1 MKSENEQKNSLHP
14 EIHVTKIFYDDRCE
28 LCRFSTDLIRGSG
41 IETIPMTG
49 TPFQNSNELILKD
62 ENGNTDIGFDAI
74 FNLTGKMAILFPL
87 LPALFLLKISGIG
100 DVAYK
105 IVSRKRHNGKIQWLF
120 SFLNRL
126 RIRNTG

>member
-1 MKSENEQKNSLHP
+1 M
-14 EIHVTKIFYDDRCE
+14 RA
-28 LCRFSTDLIRGSG
+28 CRFSTDLIRGSG

-49 TPFQNSNELILKD
+49 TPFQNSNELILKY

-74 FNLTGKMAILFPL
+74 FNLTGKVTILFPL
-87 LPALFLLKISGIG
+87 LPAMFLLKISGIG

-126 RIRNTG
+126 QQSEEELENDCRRIEKRLNEINNID